1 LNFLSP
7 FDPVEPD
14 APAPA
19 DDIVERN
26 RQEATILN
34 QYVSHDPHRRE
45 TEQKAAPEPNDI
57 DVNSRFLSFSGTAL
71 FSSLERNG
79 RRFSWMEKRTVK
91 SSAGWA
97 APCLPTTH
105 Q

>member
-7 FDPVEPD
+7 LDPVEPD

-57 DVNSRFLSFSGTAL
+57 DVNS
-71 FSSLERNG
+71 
-79 RRFSWMEKRTVK
+79 
-91 SSAGWA
+91 
-97 APCLPTTH
+97 
-105 Q
+105 